1 MSEGQRKMNW
11 HGIMKGILFAAV
23 FTFLLILGIAAV
35 CYFAS
40 VPEKLIS
47 VLTMA
52 ASGLGVLLGSA
63 AVSKSAGYAGL
74 LHGLL
79 LAAGYMLLLWLS
91 GILVQK
97 SVCMSV
103 HFVSVCLCVLA
114 CGMLGGVMG
123 VGAAN

>member
-11 HGIMKGILFAAV
+11 RGIMKGILFAAM
-23 FTFLLILGIAAV
+23 FTFLLILAIAAV

-52 ASGLGVLLGSA
+52 ASGLGVLFGA
-63 AVSKSAGYAGL
+63 VAVSKSTGYAGL

-79 LAAGYMLLLWLS
+79 LAVGYAILLWLS

-103 HFVSVCLCVLA
+103 HLVSVCLCVLA
-114 CGMLGGVMG
+114 CGMLGGVLG
-123 VGAAN
+123 VGAAE